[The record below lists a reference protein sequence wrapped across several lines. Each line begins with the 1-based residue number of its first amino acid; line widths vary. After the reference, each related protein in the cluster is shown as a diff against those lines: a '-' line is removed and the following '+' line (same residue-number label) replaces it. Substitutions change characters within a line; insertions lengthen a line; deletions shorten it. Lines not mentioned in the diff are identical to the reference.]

1 MVTVTQKTVESIQV
15 VIARQNSFIQGIDT
29 MSTNM
34 KELMETTRA
43 MDYSSLKL
51 GDTIQEDNEVIVKVM
66 ESTAKACDAW
76 FFAAD
81 FIPSRGGR
89 RLDEEMEGILLQT
102 RGLQE
107 LFARRWDYLVWME
120 MRGDG

>member
-51 GDTIQEDNEVIVKVM
+51 GDTIQEDNEV
-66 ESTAKACDAW
+66 
-76 FFAAD
+76 
-81 FIPSRGGR
+81 
-89 RLDEEMEGILLQT
+89 MEGILLQT

-120 MRGDG
+120 MSDDG